1 METIRE
7 ATAVAEPPPVEL
19 AREGSPSFAVP
30 ALAAE
35 SRERELALHIRMTAL
50 SLVGIAL
57 IGRDPD
63 PEPSR

>member
-7 ATAVAEPPPVEL
+7 SIAIAEPHHDEL
-19 AREGSPSFAVP
+19 AFRENPSAVP
-30 ALAAE
+30 VPAHR
-35 SRERELALHIRMTAL
+35 SRERELALHIRLTAS

-57 IGRDPD
+57 IDRNPD